1 MNPTHLS
8 RGLCA
13 GLVVIASIASA
24 EQAAPSA
31 GLTAE
36 ELSVE
41 APQAATA
48 PADAQSKRLSLYAE
62 AAYLNAEGEL
72 VVDLL
77 EQDYAYFSLS
87 ITDAQGMPV
96 AGVTPKIQI
105 NGKSRVIDLDES
117 ETGAH
122 SNEYGQFD
130 FAVMGGAMGLDTL
143 SIEAAGETTLAR
155 LNVISLKAAGFASPD
170 EVDGVVPWTELTR
183 ATVGYTEDGVT
194 ATFPAQI
201 AALDGTRVTLAGFML
216 PLEAQRRQ
224 NRFVLTSS
232 PPSCFFHVP
241 GGPSGAAEVLAPDG
255 IEVTWDLV
263 VLEGVLKTLQSS
275 EQGVVYQLLDAQL
288 KK

>member
-8 RGLCA
+8 CGLCA

-24 EQAAPSA
+24 EQAAPPS

-117 ETGAH
+117 ETGAR

-143 SIEAAGETTLAR
+143 SIE
-155 LNVISLKAAGFASPD
+155 AAGFASPD